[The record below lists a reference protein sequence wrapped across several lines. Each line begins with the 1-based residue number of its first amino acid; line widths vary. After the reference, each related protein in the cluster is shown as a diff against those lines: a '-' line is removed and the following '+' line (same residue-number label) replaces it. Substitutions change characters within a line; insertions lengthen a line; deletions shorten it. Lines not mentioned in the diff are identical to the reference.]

1 MICDLI
7 NNLAIQF
14 RVRMF
19 QENARFCARVTYNLR
34 DLSKHNARK
43 SARRKMF
50 ANLVKVFNV
59 TIIPLSYII
68 VKSSFILHYSEIE
81 PFFSTYDLFVGSV
94 NHGLLEPSLYT
105 FSSSSETIGWHLRCI
120 KHCNKTSLNHPEQ
133 IHLSFV
139 RKV

>member
-19 QENARFCARVTYNLR
+19 QESARSCARVTYNLR

-68 VKSSFILHYSEIE
+68 VKSSV

-105 FSSSSETIGWHLRCI
+105 FSLSSETIGWHLRCI
-120 KHCNKTSLNHPEQ
+120 KHYNKTSLNHPEQ